1 MRSIVITV
9 LVSALT
15 ISGAAL
21 AQNASP
27 SAMSAGSSATGDGLS
42 TTCQFTK
49 GPKTGQVQHWPRGTP
64 GVTPVAIG
72 QGCTDD
78 MKSYGV
84 AIADSANASMKS
96 SGGTLEPN
104 DGYSTTC
111 RFDSGPR
118 AGQVQ
123 HWPRGTP
130 GLALAAIGQGCTD
143 GQNSSGIAIA
153 DDETGTP

>member
-1 MRSIVITV
+1 MRSIATAL

-21 AQNASP
+21 AQNASQAP
-27 SAMSAGSSATGDGLS
+27 MNAGSNAAGDGLS

-49 GPKTGQVQHWPRGTP
+49 GPKAGQVQHWPRGTA

-78 MKSYGV
+78 QKSYGV
-84 AIADSANASMKS
+84 AIADSAHASASS
-96 SGGTLEPN
+96 SGGILEPN

-111 RFDSGPR
+111 QFTSGPR

-143 GQNSSGIAIA
+143 GQDSNGIAIA
-153 DDETGTP
+153 DPEGSGA